1 MEKSYIVAG
10 SNIRLMYIGLRSKK
24 LISKGIFMNLQQVRH
39 VDDAITS
46 RHSVRAFLNKAVD
59 PQIIKD
65 ILTVASRAPSGTN
78 TQPWKVYVVTGKK
91 RDEMVERVCKAQI
104 ELATQP
110 ELANRYQET
119 FAYYPENWIS
129 PFIERRREN
138 GWGLYGL
145 LNIKKG
151 EKEKMAHQ
159 QLRNFQLFDA
169 PVALYFTVN
178 KIMGIGSKMD
188 ISMMIQ
194 NVMIAAKARGL
205 DTCPQ
210 AAWNHFHPIVL
221 DVLNAPEDEELVCT
235 VALGY
240 ADPDNIVNTF
250 ITPRIAIEEF
260 TVFLDE

>member
-1 MEKSYIVAG
+1 MNMEQ
-10 SNIRLMYIGLRSKK
+10 IRY
-24 LISKGIFMNLQQVRH
+24 

-46 RHSVRAFLNKAVD
+46 RHSVRAFLDTPVAT
-59 PQIIKD
+59 QTIKD

-91 RDEMVERVCKAQI
+91 RAEMIDRVCTAQI
-104 ELATQP
+104 ELFQKP
-110 ELANRYQET
+110 ELTEQYQET
-119 FAYYPENWIS
+119 FAYYPETWIS
-129 PFIERRREN
+129 PFIDRRREN

-145 LNIKKG
+145 LGIQKG
-151 EKEKMAHQ
+151 EKEKMAAQ
-159 QLRNFQLFDA
+159 QLRNYQLFDA
-169 PVALYFTVN
+169 PVALCFTVN
-178 KIMGIGSKMD
+178 KAMGIGSKMD

-194 NVMIAAKARGL
+194 NVMVAAKARGL

-221 DVLNAPEDEELVCT
+221 DVVGAPEDEELVCT

-240 ADPDNIVNTF
+240 ADPDHIVNSF
-250 ITPRIAIEEF
+250 ITPREPVENF